1 MLAAEQALGKRC
13 RCLGASNR
21 VFFVVT
27 ELRASLLCRILPQ
40 SADMKEFAFIHEH
53 GTVPDSLRAVPF
65 LESFNDAQL
74 DDVLN
79 SSSYIQCEEG
89 DTIIKE
95 GAVDSRIYILLSG
108 EVHVAKD
115 GKTLASIKR
124 PGEVFGELAV
134 VNDDRRS
141 ASVVAAKSSVCLAV
155 DQKFL
160 QDIKPREEHPA
171 FYAALY
177 EFIARVTAGRLQATS
192 RRLAELELEVK
203 SLQAKLQEKSKKNGG
218 NGHGKTAAVRV
229 RRPVAKRKLRPKP
242 KRAARR

>member
-1 MLAAEQALGKRC
+1 
-13 RCLGASNR
+13 
-21 VFFVVT
+21 
-27 ELRASLLCRILPQ
+27 
-40 SADMKEFAFIHEH
+40 MKEFAFIHEH
-53 GTVPDSLRAVPF
+53 GQVPQSLRAVPF
-65 LESFNDAQL
+65 LESFNDDQL

-79 SSSYIQCEEG
+79 SSSYISCEEG

-108 EVHVAKD
+108 GVEVCKD
-115 GKTLASIKR
+115 GKTLTSIKR

-141 ASVVAAKSSVCLAV
+141 ASVVAVKPTVCLAV

-171 FYAALY
+171 FYASLY

-192 RRLAELELEVK
+192 RRLSELELEVK
-203 SLQAKLQEKSKKNGG
+203 ALKAKLSDKAKKNGG
-218 NGHGKTAAVRV
+218 HAKPVAVRV
-229 RRPVAKRKLRPKP
+229 RRPVAKRKPLAKP

>member
-1 MLAAEQALGKRC
+1 MG
-13 RCLGASNR
+13 
-21 VFFVVT
+21 
-27 ELRASLLCRILPQ
+27 CRILPLFTY
-40 SADMKEFAFIHEH
+40 MKEFAFIHEH
-53 GTVPDSLRAVPF
+53 GSVPESLRAVPF
-65 LESFNDAQL
+65 LESFNDDQL

-108 EVHVAKD
+108 EVQVRKE

-160 QDIKPREEHPA
+160 QDIKPREEDPA

-192 RRLAELELEVK
+192 RRLAEVELELKTLKAKQSVK
-203 SLQAKLQEKSKKNGG
+203 AKKNG
-218 NGHGKTAAVRV
+218 AARKAAPVRA
-229 RRPVAKRKLRPKP
+229 RSAVAKRKLRPKA
-242 KRAARR
+242 KRPARR